1 MFEVLKMVDEKQ
13 NSFICTN
20 CSAEIPAGTR
30 FCTECGAEQKSE
42 AHKKSVDQKI
52 ICPGCSAEL
61 PAGSRFC
68 TDCGSKIDQPIF
80 VGSDDQKIICPGC
93 SAELPAGS
101 RFCTDCGSKID
112 QPVFVGSDD
121 QKIICP
127 GCSAELPAGSRFC
140 TDCGSKIEQV
150 PVSGSLTQNMPVSD
164 ETVESVKKTGRGLLK
179 GMGGFLDKAAASI
192 DDATQSGAKYR
203 TKVEQPPSYIHNP
216 QVNNDDAE
224 SVKDKSKGLLKGMGG
239 FLDNAT
245 ASIDNSTSNET
256 EVDNRGYVVCEECGG
271 YYELE
276 EGEYPDDFESCSCG
290 GKLKYVKNLET

>member
-1 MFEVLKMVDEKQ
+1 MSDDKQ
-13 NSFICTN
+13 NSSICTN
-20 CSAEIPAGTR
+20 CSAELPAGTR

-42 AHKKSVDQKI
+42 VHKESVDQKI

-61 PAGSRFC
+61 PAG
-68 TDCGSKIDQPIF
+68 T
-80 VGSDDQKIICPGC
+80 
-93 SAELPAGS
+93 

-112 QPVFVGSDD
+112 QPVFVGSAD

-127 GCSAELPAGSRFC
+127 GCSAELPAGTRFC

-150 PVSGSLTQNMPVSD
+150 PVSGSVTQNVPVSD
-164 ETVESVKKTGRGLLK
+164 ETVESIKKTGKGLLK

-203 TKVEQPPSYIHNP
+203 TKVEQVPSYSHNP
-216 QVNNDDAE
+216 QVNNDDVE
-224 SVKDKSKGLLKGMGG
+224 FVKGRSKGLLKGMGG
-239 FLDNAT
+239 FLDNST
-245 ASIDNSTSNET
+245 ANIDNSTSKET

-276 EGEYPDDFESCSCG
+276 EGESPDDFESCSCG